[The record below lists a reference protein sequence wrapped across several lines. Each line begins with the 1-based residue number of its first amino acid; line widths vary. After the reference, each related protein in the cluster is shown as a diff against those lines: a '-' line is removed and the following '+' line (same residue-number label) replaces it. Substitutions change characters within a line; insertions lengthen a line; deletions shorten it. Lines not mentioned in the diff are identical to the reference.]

1 MSSYEK
7 VLDIIF
13 SRWRSQ
19 ILYAGVKLGL
29 FDFITTNA
37 KYASD
42 IAKELN
48 LDYLLAYRLLRAL
61 ASIGVVKEE
70 EGQGFSITPQGEL
83 LREDHPQTL
92 KGVLLLEEGP
102 EQSYLEAFDTND

>member
-1 MSSYEK
+1 
-7 VLDIIF
+7 
-13 SRWRSQ
+13 
-19 ILYAGVKLGL
+19 
-29 FDFITTNA
+29 
-37 KYASD
+37 
-42 IAKELN
+42 
-48 LDYLLAYRLLRAL
+48 
-61 ASIGVVKEE
+61 VKEE